1 MEAHQQYLDSDEHKQ
16 AVRASYR
23 KSEDQVKLKL
33 EAHALRQKLQRAK
46 LLFGKVQ
53 LEYDLWYNLT
63 ENEQDLYWQFLRGD
77 LQQQVNQANQAY
89 GHSFESRYPGGC
101 SRVNDIMQDIIRL
114 PHKFV
119 DRRSLAMAA
128 A

>member
-1 MEAHQQYLDSDEHKQ
+1 MDSDEHMQ

-63 ENEQDLYWQFLRGD
+63 ENELDLYWQYLRGV
-77 LQQQVNQANQAY
+77 LQQQVNKANQAY
-89 GHSFESRYPGGC
+89 GHSFETRYSGGC
-101 SRVNDIMQDIIRL
+101 SRVNDIMQDIIRVSRNL
-114 PHKFV
+114 P
-119 DRRSLAMAA
+119 S
-128 A
+128 

>member
-46 LLFGKVQ
+46 LLFWKVQ

-63 ENEQDLYWQFLRGD
+63 ENEQDLYWQFFRGD
-77 LQQQVNQANQAY
+77 LEQEVHQANQDY
-89 GHSFESRYPGGC
+89 GHSFATRDPGGS
-101 SRVNDIMQDIIRL
+101 SRVSDIMQDLIRL
-114 PHKFV
+114 PHKLL
-119 DRRSLAMAA
+119 S
-128 A
+128 

>member
-33 EAHALRQKLQRAK
+33 EAHAFRQKLQRAK
-46 LLFGKVQ
+46 LLFQKVQ
-53 LEYDLWYNLT
+53 LQYDFWYNLT
-63 ENEQDLYWQFLRGD
+63 ENEQDLYWQYFRGV
-77 LQQQVNQANQAY
+77 LQQQVHQANQAY
-89 GHSFESRYPGGC
+89 GHSFETRYSGGC
-101 SRVNDIMQDIIRL
+101 SRVNDIMQDIIRP
-114 PHKFV
+114 PHKLV
-119 DRRSLAMAA
+119 DRRRLAMAA

>member
-33 EAHALRQKLQRAK
+33 EAHAFRQKLQRAK
-46 LLFGKVQ
+46 LLFQKVQ
-53 LEYDLWYNLT
+53 LQNDFWYNLT
-63 ENEQDLYWQFLRGD
+63 ENEQDLYWQYFRGD
-77 LQQQVNQANQAY
+77 LEQQVHQANQAY
-89 GHSFESRYPGGC
+89 GHSFATRHPGGS
-101 SRVNDIMQDIIRL
+101 SRVSDIMQDIISL
-114 PHKFV
+114 PYKLV
-119 DRRSLAMAA
+119 DRRRLAMAA